1 MKHLLQFT
9 ILFLFGLS
17 VKAQTT
23 VSIVADKDNTL
34 FESATGSLSNGAGD
48 ELFTGKTNNGEIRRT
63 LLHFDFSSIPA
74 NATISSVNLSLQV
87 TKQRGGTH
95 SVALRR
101 LTSDWGEGTSVVAG
115 QGGGGTAATT
125 GDATWLHTFFN
136 TSTWNTNGGDFVSQV
151 SGITTVSGNGAISI
165 TDPQM
170 VVDVQNWVDGTNLNF
185 GWLVIGDEG
194 QNATA
199 KRFASREHATNSF
212 RPTLTITYNTSTS
225 IDEST
230 IIAEKLFYPNPVNQS
245 LNLSVDL
252 NQYQSQIRII
262 GIDGKVVR
270 ETALENSASINVS
283 DLAQGI
289 YFLELTD
296 LNGNIRLSKF
306 IKQ

>member
-1 MKHLLQFT
+1 MKQLLQFT

-74 NATISSVNLSLQV
+74 NATISSVSLSLQV
-87 TKQRGGTH
+87 TKQRGGSH

-101 LTSDWGEGTSVVAG
+101 LTSDWGEGTSNASG
-115 QGGGGTAATT
+115 QGGGGTSATS
-125 GDATWLHTFFN
+125 GDATWVHTFFN

-151 SGITTVSGNGAISI
+151 SGTTTVSGNGAISI

-170 VVDVQNWVDGTNLNF
+170 IIDVQNWVDGTNLNF
-185 GWLVIGDEG
+185 GWLIIGDEG
-194 QNATA
+194 QNASA
-199 KRFASREHATNSF
+199 KRFASREHITNTF

-225 IDEST
+225 IEEKT
-230 IIAEKLFYPNPVNQS
+230 VVAEKLFYPNPVNEQ
-245 LNLSVDL
+245 LNLSIDL
-252 NQYQSQIRII
+252 SQFQSQLRII
-262 GIDGKVVR
+262 GIDGKVVQ
-270 ETALENSASINVS
+270 ETALESSASINVS